1 MQRMSRSILLR
12 SAILQTL
19 LVGVLSVLLAV
30 ALGASFFTHWGWI
43 VGPLAWIAC
52 SLATARVLALPR
64 RRTLVGAAPAGPPR
78 IFAAAASRRGVERLR
93 DLGIEGRV
101 ALVLGASKGIGR
113 AVASELAG
121 EGARVAIASRSR
133 EGLEEL
139 AAQIGAAGVGRRKS

>member
-64 RRTLVGAAPAGPPR
+64 RRTLVGAALAGLPS
-78 IFAAAASRRGVERLR
+78 IFAVAAGLHW
-93 DLGIEGRV
+93 LGDV
-101 ALVLGASKGIGR
+101 
-113 AVASELAG
+113 
-121 EGARVAIASRSR
+121 VAIA
-133 EGLEEL
+133 LFAL
-139 AAQIGAAGVGRRKS
+139 WCACTPPHPGAAWSV